1 MKIHGLAANLCG
13 PVALAGDKSMS
24 HRALLHAALSP
35 ARSTLR
41 NVLRA
46 GVTEAM
52 IGCLQRLGVAIEQ
65 AGAELHV
72 QGGAWRPVPD
82 ALHCGN
88 SGTTLRLMLGA
99 IASQPL
105 RATLS
110 GTPGLQRRPMQRLAD
125 PLRLMGA
132 QIDNNFAPLT
142 VSGGALHGIEYAI
155 PVASAQLKA
164 ALLLAAL
171 HASGP
176 TTLHEPGPSRDHS
189 ERMLRALGVDVRSH
203 ENVVTLYPL
212 SVALPAAQLTLPA
225 DMSAAAFMLAVAVL
239 VPGSSIQ
246 MQGVGVNPTRT
257 GFLESL
263 QEMGA
268 DIRITNQREEGGE
281 PVADLEAHHSALRAV
296 EIGGARVVRM
306 IDEFPIFA
314 VLATQATGRTLVRDA
329 AELRLKESDR
339 ITALAGEMRK
349 LGVVLTEHADGFEL
363 RGPQAIQ
370 PAAVASHGDHRLAM
384 SLAIAGLLAP
394 GTTTVDG
401 ADAVDESFPGFGA
414 ALQQLGAAVEVDPA

>member
-1 MKIHGLAANLCG
+1 
-13 PVALAGDKSMS
+13 
-24 HRALLHAALSP
+24 
-35 ARSTLR
+35 
-41 NVLRA
+41 
-46 GVTEAM
+46 
-52 IGCLQRLGVAIEQ
+52 
-65 AGAELHV
+65 
-72 QGGAWRPVPD
+72 
-82 ALHCGN
+82 
-88 SGTTLRLMLGA
+88 
-99 IASQPL
+99 
-105 RATLS
+105 
-110 GTPGLQRRPMQRLAD
+110 MQRLAD

-142 VSGGALHGIEYAI
+142 VSGGALRGIEYAI
-155 PVASAQLKA
+155 PVASAQVKA

-176 TTLHEPGPSRDHS
+176 TTLREPGPSRDHS
-189 ERMLRALGVDVRSH
+189 ERMLRALGVDVRSQQ
-203 ENVVTLYPL
+203 NFVTLYPL
-212 SVALPAAQLTLPA
+212 SAALPASLLTLPA

-246 MQGVGVNPTRT
+246 LQGVGINPTRT
-257 GFLESL
+257 GFLEAL

-281 PVADLEAHHSALRAV
+281 PVADLEARHSALRAI

-306 IDEFPIFA
+306 IDEFPVFA
-314 VLATQATGRTLVRDA
+314 VLATQAAGRTVVRDA

-339 ITALAGEMRK
+339 ITVLAGELRK
-349 LGVVLTEHADGFEL
+349 LGVVLSEQADGFEL
-363 RGPQAIQ
+363 HGPQAIQ

-394 GTTTVDG
+394 GTTTVAG

-414 ALQQLGAAVEVDPA
+414 ALQQLGAAIEADPA